1 MNEHGWRPTVVAL
14 LLVAAVSVPI
24 GVVRM
29 ERTAT
34 NGGNDVIAIATQAP
48 TTTPAHIP
56 NQRHQPAATP
66 QPIPTSTP
74 RNPGLALTPAPSL
87 TITQPDPPPVPLA
100 GFATIA
106 EMAFGTG
113 QDRALGDTGRYTY
126 IAIQDYEFTRIP
138 AIRALSP
145 RPRII
150 AYEEAAIT
158 EGPASCQYD
167 SHPSAGISYCVAN
180 QYHPEWFLLD
190 SGGRRLTYAD
200 YPNYYMMDIGNP
212 SYQQAWLAAVSGQLQ
227 RDGFDGVMMDDVN
240 LAPGHGRNGQVVK
253 YTDAQYAQATLSFV
267 AAVSSGLR
275 SAGLLVSANVGSAN
289 PWDAAALKAS
299 TQMARNLSIYNH
311 EFWMRWQE
319 GTPLMSGAEWLTSIA
334 MQEAIEATGTSWT
347 AITYGSLGDIGAMR
361 YARASFLL
369 AWNGRAGSALFY
381 RPDPDL
387 VDPYA
392 SEWTSDVGTPTGN
405 RFAVGV
411 GWRRQFTAGTVIV
424 NPSASAS
431 QTFALG
437 GTYRMSDGSSASSI
451 TLAPTSALVLPN
463 A

>member
-1 MNEHGWRPTVVAL
+1 MKEHGWRPIVGAL
-14 LLVAAVSVPI
+14 LLVAAVSLPASMVPL
-24 GVVRM
+24 

-34 NGGNDVIAIATQAP
+34 IGGNGGTRTQAP
-48 TTTPAHIP
+48 VSTPAP
-56 NQRHQPAATP
+56 TRNPRHQPAGTP
-66 QPIPTSTP
+66 QPTPGPTP
-74 RNPGLALTPAPSL
+74 RNPGLALTPGPSL
-87 TITQPDPPPVPLA
+87 TVTQPDPAPRPLA
-100 GFATIA
+100 GVATIA

-126 IAIQDYEFTRIP
+126 VAIQDYEFARIP
-138 AIRALSP
+138 AMRALNP
-145 RPRII
+145 RSRVI

-212 SYQQAWLAAVSGQLQ
+212 SYQQAWLAAVSSQLR

-240 LAPGHGRNGQVVK
+240 LAPGHGRNGQVAT
-253 YTDAQYAQATLSFV
+253 YTDTQYAQAAQSFV
-267 AAVSSGLR
+267 AAVSAGLR
-275 SAGLLVSANVGSAN
+275 AAGLLVSANVGSSN
-289 PWDAAALKAS
+289 PWDPVALRES
-299 TQMARNLSIYNH
+299 VQMARNLSIYNH
-311 EFWMRWQE
+311 EFWMRWQQ
-319 GTPLMSGAEWLTSIA
+319 GTPLMSGAEWSTSIA

-347 AITYGSLGDIGAMR
+347 AITYGSLGDTAAMR

-369 AWNGRAGSALFY
+369 AWSGRTGSALFY

-392 SEWTSDVGTPTGN
+392 AEWTNDVGTPAGN
-405 RFAVGV
+405 RYAVGA
-411 GWRRQFTAGTVIV
+411 GWRRQFTGGTVIV
-424 NPSASAS
+424 NPSAGAS

-437 GTYRMSDGSSASSI
+437 GTYRMPDGSSASSI
-451 TLAPTSALVLPN
+451 TLGPTSALVLPN